1 MNKKKKF
8 TLGILHE
15 VADVFYDYACMFC
28 DILIKIFIMLGAMCS
43 MILLYKLYPVIS
55 ASIMIPFFTLF
66 KVMLYVILVYF
77 LICAILL
84 CVILF
89 KRIIEERNIKYEK
102 SRKKSIDEIVS
113 RLKEE
118 DKE

>member
-1 MNKKKKF
+1 M
-8 TLGILHE
+8 LCVI
-15 VADVFYDYACMFC
+15 VAC
-28 DILIKIFIMLGAMCS
+28 
-43 MILLYKLYPVIS
+43 
-55 ASIMIPFFTLF
+55 
-66 KVMLYVILVYF
+66 F
-77 LICAILL
+77 LICAILAY
-84 CVILF
+84 VILF